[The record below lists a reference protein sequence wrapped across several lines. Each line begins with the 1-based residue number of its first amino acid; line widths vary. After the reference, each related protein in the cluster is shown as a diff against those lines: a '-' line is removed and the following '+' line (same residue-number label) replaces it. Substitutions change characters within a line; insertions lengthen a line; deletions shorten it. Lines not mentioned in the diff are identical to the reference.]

1 MNSKKAFEALLVSVL
16 LSMCGPVLAAKGF
29 SYSFADVGYNRLS
42 GDSEDYDMDAAQL
55 DASFG
60 IHDYVALRAG
70 YIRGWTD
77 GFPEGQDPSG
87 DPDLNEFRVGLQP
100 HYSVLKKKLDAYG
113 ELIYINSKFN
123 GDRSNS
129 DIGYIYGGGVRYQAF
144 KRLEIR
150 LGGEYRSGDID
161 KGFAVLAPVIELT
174 KKFDLSL
181 RASYSDDVADYFAGF
196 RLNF

>member
-1 MNSKKAFEALLVSVL
+1 MNSKKAFEALLVSAL
-16 LSMCGPVLAAKGF
+16 LLTCGPALAAKGF

-42 GDSEDYDMDAAQL
+42 GDNNDFDMDSAQV

-60 IHDYVALRAG
+60 VHKYVALRAG

-77 GFPEGQDPSG
+77 GFPEDQDPSG

-100 HYSVLKKKLDAYG
+100 HFSLLKSLDAYG
-113 ELIYINSKFN
+113 EVIYFNQKFN

-129 DIGYIYGGGVRYQAF
+129 PKGYIYAGGLRYQAF
-144 KRLEIR
+144 KRLEVR
-150 LGGEYRSGDID
+150 LAGEYRSGDID
-161 KGFAVLAPVIELT
+161 NGFGVLGVVYKLT

-181 RASYSDDVADYFAGF
+181 RTSQSTENADYFAGV